1 VPKGALLVLQTQVM
15 LPLKGL
21 LLVVVLPA
29 LPGGLM
35 LQLDS
40 QVLYSHILDS
50 HLSKERESKRAKQN

>member
-1 VPKGALLVLQTQVM
+1 MPKGALLVLQTKVM
-15 LPLKGL
+15 LPLKGH
-21 LLVVVLPA
+21 LLVVVLLA

-50 HLSKERESKRAKQN
+50 HLSKKGESRHVKQN